1 MKNPAASPKAFAE
14 AELLTL
20 EKLNFKHLMGV
31 TTTDSRATEGER
43 SGEGRKVPCKSDLK
57 NKKVN
62 HINCF
67 QVLKASLICHVIEI
81 LYDTKIKK

>member
-1 MKNPAASPKAFAE
+1 MKNPAASPRAFAE

-20 EKLNFKHLMGV
+20 EKLSFNHLMGV
-31 TTTDSRATEGER
+31 TTTDSRAMKGER

-62 HINCF
+62 HIKCF
-67 QVLKASLICHVIEI
+67 QVLKAYFICHVIEI
-81 LYDTKIKK
+81 LYDTKK